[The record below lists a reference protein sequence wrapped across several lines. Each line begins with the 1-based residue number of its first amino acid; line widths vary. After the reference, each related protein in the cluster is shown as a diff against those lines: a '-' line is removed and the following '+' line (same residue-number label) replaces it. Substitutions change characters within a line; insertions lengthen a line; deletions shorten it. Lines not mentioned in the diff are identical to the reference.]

1 MMLPSCAAV
10 APSFQSRYARFE
22 VDADPCPQALA
33 RIVGLFAG
41 QALLPSDIRAWHTD
55 RGMCISIE
63 VDLPPVQAARLSEK
77 LRTLVSVR
85 DVIFSSPG
93 EEIYGG

>member
-1 MMLPSCAAV
+1 MLPSCAAV
-10 APSFQSRYARFE
+10 APSVQSRYARFE

-85 DVIFSSPG
+85 GVIFSSRD
-93 EEIYGG
+93 EEIQGG